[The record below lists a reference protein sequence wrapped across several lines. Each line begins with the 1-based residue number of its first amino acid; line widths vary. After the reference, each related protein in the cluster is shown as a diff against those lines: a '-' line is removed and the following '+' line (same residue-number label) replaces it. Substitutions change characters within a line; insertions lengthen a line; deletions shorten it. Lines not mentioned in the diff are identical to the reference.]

1 MLTPDEISLLFKKS
15 WSQLKT
21 QPIKNSKQL
30 EKLADKVS
38 TGRTTHGARL
48 FNKVFQT
55 ARLPQQTFHSTPWRD
70 KQINEKHLEIF
81 NRVIKALN
89 KRKVPLYKIWLCSG
103 SGSQEKFW
111 EVIFTEKGVP
121 LALTAVIM
129 MKPLYKKPSEN
140 KKINGLY
147 LAVPEISQ
155 ILHDQKEPLILF
167 NIATSGLATV
177 FVGGSD
183 YPGEVYK
190 PICKAHNGWV
200 YDLDGFEIHGAG
212 YTANYINPRGQAK
225 QTLVVISGLS
235 LHGKTALSSL
245 DGTQPA
251 FLAGESTLKEVQFLG
266 IHDDYL
272 AFLPLDI
279 QRKSWE
285 VFTYAP
291 QGLFP
296 AIYGEKEDAS
306 LVADPR
312 TILFSVWT
320 DKKGKADFTKKMNDT
335 VNQRSASPIDTLE
348 VFKRGKR
355 VVRNFEKIVIVILTR
370 NNFCP
375 AAIIFKNPIDF
386 AYSYAGVVVQKTD
399 AIAGDFPDI
408 YYNFA
413 CTDFD
418 VVKRH
423 QYLYRLVET
432 FNNFGPPLV
441 LAMMNTG
448 APKLEESMRIRDA
461 IASGYAKTK
470 FDQNLG
476 VEIVNQVPGF
486 EKPYLPWQQGD
497 FSYKETVNQWKK
509 QQKERRKFMKT
520 KGRCDPKKLLDLI
533 GKPKALV

>member
-1 MLTPDEISLLFKKS
+1 MLTTDEISLIFKKS
-15 WSQLKT
+15 CQKIKT
-21 QPIKNSKQL
+21 QSIKNFKQL
-30 EKLADKVS
+30 EVLADKVS
-38 TGRTTHGARL
+38 TGRTSRGARL

-55 ARLPQQTFHSTPWRD
+55 ARVPQQTFHSTPWRD
-70 KQINEKHLEIF
+70 KQINEKHLKVL

-89 KRKVPLYKIWLCSG
+89 KNKLPLYKMWLCSG

-111 EVIFTEKGVP
+111 EVVFTKKGTP
-121 LALTAVIM
+121 LALAAAIM
-129 MKPLYKKPSEN
+129 MKPLYKKPSQD

-147 LAVPEISQ
+147 FAVPEITQ
-155 ILHDQKEPLILF
+155 ILNNQKEPLILF
-167 NIATSGLATV
+167 NVATSGFATV

-183 YPGEVYK
+183 YPGEIYK

-200 YDLDGFEIHGAG
+200 HDLDGFEVHSAG
-212 YTANYINPRGQAK
+212 YITNYINPQGQAK
-225 QTLVVISGLS
+225 RTLVIISGLS
-235 LHGKTALSSL
+235 LHGKTSLSSL
-245 DGTQPA
+245 DGIQPA
-251 FLAGESTLKEVQFLG
+251 FLAGESSLKEVQFLG

-296 AIYGEKEDAS
+296 AVHGEKEDSS
-306 LVADPR
+306 LIADPR
-312 TILFSVWT
+312 VALYSVWT
-320 DKKGKADFTKKMNDT
+320 DKKGRADFSKEMNNS
-335 VNQRSASPIDTLE
+335 VNQRAASPIDTLE
-348 VFKRGKR
+348 VFRRGKR
-355 VVRNFEKIVIVILTR
+355 VVRNFEKVVMIILTR

-375 AAIIFKNPIDF
+375 SAIIFKSPVDF

-399 AIAGDFPDI
+399 AVSGNFPDI

-418 VVKRH
+418 VVKRY

-432 FNNFGPPLV
+432 FNNFGPSLV

-448 APKLEESMRIRDA
+448 APKLEESIRVRDA

-470 FDQNLG
+470 FDKNLK
-476 VEIVNQVPGF
+476 VDIVNQIPGF
-486 EKPYLPWQQGD
+486 KKPYLPWQQGG
-497 FSYKETVNQWKK
+497 FSYQETVSQWKK

-520 KGRCDPKKLLDLI
+520 KGRCDPKKLLGLI